1 MSIRQEVFEAIKEI
15 LNEYPEGLRYSDIV
29 RKLKEKFKDTSTNT
43 LHAQYGILGRRYLM
57 DQKKT

>member
-43 LHAQYGILGRRYLM
+43 LHGS
-57 DQKKT
+57 T